1 MQIRISEKTEVTNKG
16 KYNEALVK
24 YTQDGQDKEKKV
36 MSFAQKETYNT
47 LVAAAPGEVYEVKT
61 VKDGKFW
68 NWESATL
75 CGPGGTSAVAPSGGD
90 KPASKGNW
98 ETAEERAMRQVWI
111 IRQSSIASACNL
123 FSNVIQTG
131 SGDDYIGWVLE
142 AAKRFEAYVHGVQED
157 VEPEIE

>member
-1 MQIRISEKTEVTNKG
+1 MQIRITEKTDVTDKG
-16 KYNEALVK
+16 KYKEALVK
-24 YTQDGQDKEKKV
+24 YSQDGQDKEKKV

-47 LVAAAPGEVYEVKT
+47 LVAAAPGEVYEIKT

-75 CGPGGTSAVAPSGGD
+75 CSPGAAVAPSGGSSGG
-90 KPASKGNW
+90 SKGNW

-123 FSNVIQTG
+123 YSTLGAPDIDG
-131 SGDDYIGWVLE
+131 VLE
-142 AAKRFEAYVHGVQED
+142 AAKRFEAYVHGVQEE
-157 VEPEIE
+157 VEPDIT

>member
-1 MQIRISEKTEVTNKG
+1 MQIRISETTEVTNKG

-47 LVAAAPGEVYEVKT
+47 LVAAAPGEVYEIKT

-75 CGPGGTSAVAPSGGD
+75 CSPGAAVAPSGGSSGG
-90 KPASKGNW
+90 SKGNW

-123 FSNVIQTG
+123 FSSTG
-131 SGDDYIGWVLE
+131 GGDMVDLVLE
-142 AAKRFEAYVHGVQED
+142 AAKRFEAYVHGVQEE
-157 VEPEIE
+157 VEPDIT